1 MTPHTFKASWCCQ
14 GSKVLHS
21 AINCSCLHVFHYR
34 DLLEML
40 CSCTVTSSS
49 FFQEFDIVKKK
60 KKKNSSW
67 DLPFISGVSST
78 EPVCCFRL
86 LIFIIR
92 CCHSG
97 ERVVT
102 QEGCWGCY
110 TTAGACS
117 GFEKQSELWLKLREW
132 GRQSCALYCLQQPCN
147 LFVTCPCFPTDEQRK
162 VIIRN
167 NSALGNQAW
176 LLLGISD
183 F

>member
-1 MTPHTFKASWCCQ
+1 MLPRKQ
-14 GSKVLHS
+14 GLAFCNKLFLSACLSLPWFTWDAVQLHS
-21 AINCSCLHVFHYR
+21 H
-34 DLLEML
+34 E
-40 CSCTVTSSS
+40 
-49 FFQEFDIVKKK
+49 FFIFSRVWYCKKK
-60 KKKNSSW
+60 KKKDSSW

-97 ERVVT
+97 ERAVA